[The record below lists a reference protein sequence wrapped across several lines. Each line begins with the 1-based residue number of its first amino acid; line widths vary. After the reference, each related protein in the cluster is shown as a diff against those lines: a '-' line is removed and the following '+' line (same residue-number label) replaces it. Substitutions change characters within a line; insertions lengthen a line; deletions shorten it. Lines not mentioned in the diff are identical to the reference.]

1 MRAEATPPAADPGP
15 EPGPAAG
22 PGTEP
27 AADPAAGPG
36 PGPATEPGPGT
47 EPAAGPGTGP
57 ATEPGPG
64 TEPTAGPGTEPAAG
78 PGPGTDAAPGP
89 GPRALA
95 RQRRRRAAARFWR
108 AFRTHRSGLVGL
120 AVLVLFALVALTAP
134 LTVGSDVSSV
144 TDAPGRPLQGPS
156 GAFPLGADRYG
167 RNLLGLVVWGSR
179 VSLLV
184 GLLAA
189 VLSVAI
195 GALVGITAGH
205 FRGAW
210 ATVLMRVTDWFL
222 VMPTLVLAIALATVL
237 SRSLGTVVLAI
248 GVTSWPTTAR
258 LVRAQ
263 TLAVESRPYIERAR
277 ALGGGHWHVMSRHVL
292 PNVMP
297 LVLAQTT
304 LMVSTSILSEA
315 TLAFLGLGDP
325 SVVSWGGLLQDAR
338 EAGAV
343 SSGDWWYL
351 VPPGIAIAVVAL
363 AFTLCGRAVES
374 VLNPRLGV
382 KS

>member
-1 MRAEATPPAADPGP
+1 MTADTAT
-15 EPGPAAG
+15 
-22 PGTEP
+22 T
-27 AADPAAGPG
+27 
-36 PGPATEPGPGT
+36 
-47 EPAAGPGTGP
+47 TGP
-57 ATEPGPG
+57 RT
-64 TEPTAGPGTEPAAG
+64 
-78 PGPGTDAAPGP
+78 
-89 GPRALA
+89 LA
-95 RQRRRRAAARFWR
+95 WQRRRASALRFWR
-108 AFRTHRSGLVGL
+108 EYRTHRAGLLGL
-120 AVLVLFALVALTAP
+120 AVLVLCALIALTAP
-134 LTVGSDVSSV
+134 LTVGADVQSV
-144 TDAPGRPLQGPS
+144 TEAPGKALEDPS
-156 GAFPLGADRYG
+156 ARFPLGTDQFG
-167 RNLLGLVVWGSR
+167 RNLLGLVIWGSR

-195 GALVGITAGH
+195 GALIGITAGH
-205 FRGAW
+205 FRGW
-210 ATVLMRVTDWFL
+210 YDTVMMRITDWFL

-237 SRSLGTVVLAI
+237 SRSLGTIILAI
-248 GVTSWPTTAR
+248 GVTTWPTTAR

-263 TLAVESRPYIERAR
+263 TLAVESRPYIERAK
-277 ALGGGHWHVMSRHVL
+277 ALGGGHGHVMSRHVL

-304 LMVSTSILSEA
+304 LIISSAILAEA

-325 SVVSWGGLLQDAR
+325 TVVSWGGLLQNAR

-382 KS
+382 SR

>member
-1 MRAEATPPAADPGP
+1 MTSTVA
-15 EPGPAAG
+15 EPGPGTG
-22 PGTEP
+22 PGTG
-27 AADPAAGPG
+27 AGPG
-36 PGPATEPGPGT
+36 PGPRT
-47 EPAAGPGTGP
+47 
-57 ATEPGPG
+57 
-64 TEPTAGPGTEPAAG
+64 
-78 PGPGTDAAPGP
+78 
-89 GPRALA
+89 LA
-95 RQRRRRAAARFWR
+95 WQRRRRSALRFWR
-108 AFRTHRSGLVGL
+108 QYRTHRAGVIGL
-120 AVLVLFALVALTAP
+120 AALVLFALIALTAP
-134 LTVGSDVSSV
+134 LTVGPDVARV
-144 TDAPGRPLQGPS
+144 TDAPGNPLEAPS
-156 GAFPLGADRYG
+156 GHFPLGTDRFG
-167 RNLLGLVVWGSR
+167 RDLLGLVVWGAR

-195 GALVGITAGH
+195 GTVVGIVAGH

-210 ATVLMRVTDWFL
+210 STVLMRITDWFL
-222 VMPTLVLAIALATVL
+222 VMPTLVLAIALATVM
-237 SRSLGTVVLAI
+237 SRSLSTVILAI
-248 GVTSWPTTAR
+248 GVTTWPVTAR

-277 ALGGGHWHVMSRHVL
+277 ALGGGHWHVMTRHVL

-304 LMVSTSILSEA
+304 LMVSSSILAEA

-343 SSGDWWYL
+343 SAGDWWYL
-351 VPPGIAIAVVAL
+351 VPPGVAIALVAL

-382 KS
+382 AR

>member
-1 MRAEATPPAADPGP
+1 MTTEATPPAAK
-15 EPGPAAG
+15 A
-22 PGTEP
+22 
-27 AADPAAGPG
+27 
-36 PGPATEPGPGT
+36 
-47 EPAAGPGTGP
+47 
-57 ATEPGPG
+57 
-64 TEPTAGPGTEPAAG
+64 
-78 PGPGTDAAPGP
+78 

-95 RQRRRRAAARFWR
+95 RQRRRDSAVRFWKR
-108 AFRTHRSGLVGL
+108 YRTHRSGLLGL
-120 AVLVLFALVALTAP
+120 AALALFALVALTAP

-144 TDAPGRPLQGPS
+144 TGAPGSPMEPPS
-156 GAFPLGADRYG
+156 GEFPLGTDRFG
-167 RNLLGLVVWGSR
+167 RDLLGLLVWGSR

-205 FRGAW
+205 FHGAY
-210 ATVLMRVTDWFL
+210 ATVMMRITDWFL
-222 VMPTLVLAIALATVL
+222 VMPTLVLAIALATVM
-237 SRSLGTVVLAI
+237 SRSLGTIVLAI

-263 TLAVESRPYIERAR
+263 TLAVEARPYIERAK
-277 ALGGGHWHVMSRHVL
+277 ALGGGHWHIMSRHVL

-304 LMVSTSILSEA
+304 LMISSSVLAEA

-325 SVVSWGGLLQDAR
+325 TLVSWGGLLQDAR

-351 VPPGIAIAVVAL
+351 VPPGIAIALVAL

-382 KS
+382 AP

>member
-1 MRAEATPPAADPGP
+1 MTAETATTAA
-15 EPGPAAG
+15 
-22 PGTEP
+22 
-27 AADPAAGPG
+27 
-36 PGPATEPGPGT
+36 
-47 EPAAGPGTGP
+47 
-57 ATEPGPG
+57 
-64 TEPTAGPGTEPAAG
+64 
-78 PGPGTDAAPGP
+78 
-89 GPRALA
+89 PRALA
-95 RQRRRRAAARFWR
+95 RQRRRAAAARFWR
-108 AFRTHRSGLVGL
+108 EYRTHRAGLFGL
-120 AVLVLFALVALTAP
+120 AALVLFALVALTAP
-134 LTVGSDVSSV
+134 LTVGSDVQSV
-144 TDAPGRPLQGPS
+144 TDAPGKPLESPS
-156 GAFPLGADRYG
+156 LQFPLGTDQFG

-195 GALVGITAGH
+195 GALIGVTAGH
-205 FRGAW
+205 FRGW
-210 ATVLMRVTDWFL
+210 YATVIMRITDWFL
-222 VMPTLVLAIALATVL
+222 VMPTLVLAIALATVM
-237 SRSLGTVVLAI
+237 SRSLGTIILAI
-248 GVTSWPTTAR
+248 GVTTWPTTAR

-263 TLAVESRPYIERAR
+263 TLAVESRPYIERAK
-277 ALGGGHWHVMSRHVL
+277 ALGGGHWHIMSRHVG

-304 LMVSTSILSEA
+304 LIISTAILAEA

-325 SVVSWGGLLQDAR
+325 SIVSWGGLLQDAR

-351 VPPGIAIAVVAL
+351 VPPGIAIAIVAL

-382 KS
+382 SR

>member
-1 MRAEATPPAADPGP
+1 MTTDTT
-15 EPGPAAG
+15 AAG
-22 PGTEP
+22 PAEPPETPVRGGTKS
-27 AADPAAGPG
+27 
-36 PGPATEPGPGT
+36 
-47 EPAAGPGTGP
+47 
-57 ATEPGPG
+57 
-64 TEPTAGPGTEPAAG
+64 
-78 PGPGTDAAPGP
+78 
-89 GPRALA
+89 PRALA
-95 RQRRRRAAARFWR
+95 WERRRHSAARFWR
-108 AFRTHRSGLVGL
+108 QYRTHRAGVVGL
-120 AVLVLFALVALTAP
+120 AALVLFALLALAAP
-134 LTVGSDVSSV
+134 LTVGADVQSV
-144 TDAPGRPLQGPS
+144 TDAPGGPMEEPS
-156 GAFPLGADRYG
+156 GEFWLGTDQFG
-167 RNLLGLVVWGSR
+167 RDLFGLVLWGSR

-189 VLSVAI
+189 VLSVLI

-205 FRGAW
+205 FRGW
-210 ATVLMRVTDWFL
+210 YATVVMRVTDWFL
-222 VMPTLVLAIALATVL
+222 VMPTLVLAIALATVM
-237 SRSLGTVVLAI
+237 SRSLLTIIVAI

-277 ALGGGHWHVMSRHVL
+277 ALGGGHGHVMTRHVL

-304 LMVSTSILSEA
+304 LMISSSILSEA

-325 SVVSWGGLLQDAR
+325 TLVSWGGLLQDAR

-343 SSGDWWYL
+343 SSGNWWYL

-382 KS
+382 AR

>member
-1 MRAEATPPAADPGP
+1 MTTDTTPPG
-15 EPGPAAG
+15 GPAR
-22 PGTEP
+22 
-27 AADPAAGPG
+27 
-36 PGPATEPGPGT
+36 
-47 EPAAGPGTGP
+47 
-57 ATEPGPG
+57 
-64 TEPTAGPGTEPAAG
+64 
-78 PGPGTDAAPGP
+78 TDTTPPVVKAS
-89 GPRALA
+89 PRTLA
-95 RQRRRRAAARFWR
+95 WQRRRRSAARFW
-108 AFRTHRSGLVGL
+108 AHYRTHRAGLVGL
-120 AVLVLFALVALTAP
+120 AVLVLFAAVALTAP

-144 TDAPGRPLQGPS
+144 TGAPGRPLQHPS
-156 GAFPLGADRYG
+156 GEFPLGTDRFG

-179 VSLLV
+179 ISLLV
-184 GLLAA
+184 GLPAA

-205 FRGAW
+205 FRGAY
-210 ATVLMRVTDWFL
+210 ATVMMRITDWFL
-222 VMPTLVLAIALATVL
+222 VMPTLVLAIALATVM
-237 SRSLGTVVLAI
+237 SRSLGTVILAI

-277 ALGGGHWHVMSRHVL
+277 ALGGGHAHIMLRHVL

-304 LMVSTSILSEA
+304 LMISSSILAEA
-315 TLAFLGLGDP
+315 TLAFLGMGDP
-325 SVVSWGGLLQDAR
+325 TVVSWGGLLQDAR

-382 KS
+382 ER

>member
-1 MRAEATPPAADPGP
+1 MT
-15 EPGPAAG
+15 
-22 PGTEP
+22 TETDG
-27 AADPAAGPG
+27 AKA
-36 PGPATEPGPGT
+36 
-47 EPAAGPGTGP
+47 
-57 ATEPGPG
+57 
-64 TEPTAGPGTEPAAG
+64 
-78 PGPGTDAAPGP
+78 PGTDGTAGTEARTA

-95 RQRRRRAAARFWR
+95 WQRRRRSTARFWTQY
-108 AFRTHRSGLVGL
+108 RTHRAGLVGL
-120 AVLVLFALVALTAP
+120 VALALFALLALTAP
-134 LTVGSDVSSV
+134 LTVGSDVAGV
-144 TDAPGRPLQGPS
+144 TGAPGQPMEGPS
-156 GAFPLGADRYG
+156 AEFPLGTDRFG
-167 RNLLGLVVWGSR
+167 RDLLGLVVWGSR

-189 VLSVAI
+189 ALSVAI
-195 GALVGITAGH
+195 GTLVGITAGH
-205 FRGAW
+205 FKGAYG
-210 ATVLMRVTDWFL
+210 TVLMRITDWFL
-222 VMPTLVLAIALATVL
+222 VMPTLVLAIALATVM

-263 TLAVESRPYIERAR
+263 TLAVESRPYIERAT
-277 ALGGGHWHVMSRHVL
+277 ALGGGHWHIMSRHVL

-304 LMVSTSILSEA
+304 LMISSSILAEA

-325 SVVSWGGLLQDAR
+325 TVVSWGGLLQDAR

-343 SSGDWWYL
+343 SSGNWSYL

-382 KS
+382 GR